1 MNSEFTEY
9 IKIKVTAAQ
18 IGISNDK
25 WESVG
30 QEINNHEALQIL
42 QDQSYHVLP
51 IVDTSGKCV
60 TFWELTTEN
69 GLVSAIKK
77 NIEEANKISYLTD
90 LKELLYQFNF
100 SKSDYFYLTESGNI
114 NGLVSQVNL
123 NSKPVYTYFYN
134 LLSYCEIELGLWVK
148 SIIEENEIISLISSK
163 SNQSS
168 KDLSFEAFERYS
180 YDKKN
185 NTQSHI
191 IEYVYFTQFEYILK
205 KKKLVSTLG
214 YQSNSDFSKDFKL
227 MSRFRNWIAHPINSI
242 TENLQNDLFLL
253 HKSLDRLIEN
263 LAKSNIELNKSY
275 LSTTFQVKCSPPVN
289 LKIGFISKEMKD
301 LLLVNDS
308 SEYSIITG
316 ENPFSNSCS
325 EEINKARNTSLI
337 KLLEKQRFKYF
348 ETLGVPADNNWTS
361 ENSFLVFNMSKDKAK
376 RLCKEFEQNA
386 FVYGSVDSEAE
397 LVWVNT

>member
-1 MNSEFTEY
+1 MPSF
-9 IKIKVTAAQ
+9 IKCSSTLSTV
-18 IGISNDK
+18 
-25 WESVG
+25 SVLKS
-30 QEINNHEALQIL
+30 HL
-42 QDQSYHVLP
+42 
-51 IVDTSGKCV
+51 
-60 TFWELTTEN
+60 F
-69 GLVSAIKK
+69 
-77 NIEEANKISYLTD
+77 SYLTD

-134 LLSYCEIELGLWVK
+134 LLSNCEIELGLWVK
-148 SIIEENEIISLISSK
+148 SLIKEDEIISLISNK

-337 KLLEKQRFKYF
+337 KFIEKQRYKYF
-348 ETLGVPADNNWTS
+348 ETLGIPVDKEWTP

>member
-9 IKIKVTAAQ
+9 IKIKVVAAQ

-25 WESVG
+25 WDSVG
-30 QEINNHEALQIL
+30 PEISNHEALQIL
-42 QDQSYHVLP
+42 QDKSYHVLP

-69 GLVSAIKK
+69 GLVSAKK
-77 NIEEANKISYLTD
+77 KSIEDANKISYLTD
-90 LKELLYQFNF
+90 LKELLYQFKQSESN
-100 SKSDYFYLTESGNI
+100 YFYLTESGNI

-148 SIIEENEIISLISSK
+148 SLINEDEIISLISKK

-168 KDLSFEAFERYS
+168 KDLSFEVFKRYS

-185 NTQSHI
+185 NTQNHI
-191 IEYVYFTQFEYILK
+191 VEYVYFTQFEYILK

-227 MSRFRNWIAHPINSI
+227 MSRFRNWIAHPINSV
-242 TENLQNDLFLL
+242 TENLKNDLFLL

-263 LAKSNIELNKSY
+263 LTKSNIELNKSY

-289 LKIGFISKEMKD
+289 LKIGYISKEMKD
-301 LLLVNDS
+301 LLLVNDYY
-308 SEYSIITG
+308 EYSIITA

-348 ETLGVPADNNWTS
+348 ETLGVPADNDWIP

-376 RLCKEFEQNA
+376 KLCKEFEQNA
-386 FVYGSVDSEAE
+386 FVYGSVDSEVE

>member
-18 IGISNDK
+18 IGISKEK

-30 QEINNHEALQIL
+30 PEISDHEALQIL
-42 QDQSYHVLP
+42 QDKSYHVLP

-69 GLVSAIKK
+69 GIVSAKKK
-77 NIEEANKISYLTD
+77 NIEDANKISYLTD
-90 LKELLYQFNF
+90 LKKLLYQFKQSESN
-100 SKSDYFYLTESGNI
+100 YFYLIESGNI

-134 LLSYCEIELGLWVK
+134 LLSYCEIDLGLWIKSLVK
-148 SIIEENEIISLISSK
+148 EDEVISLLSSK
-163 SNQSS
+163 NYQSS
-168 KDLSFEAFERYS
+168 KDLSIETLKRYHF
-180 YDKKN
+180 DKES
-185 NTQSHI
+185 NTQNHI
-191 IEYVYFTQFEYILK
+191 IEYLYFSQFEYILK

-227 MSRFRNWIAHPINSI
+227 MSHFRNWIAHPINSI

-253 HKSLDRLIEN
+253 HMSLDRLIEN

-275 LSTTFQVKCSPPVN
+275 LSTTFQVKCSPAIN
-289 LKIGFISKEMKD
+289 LKIGYISKEMKD

-308 SEYSIITG
+308 FEYSIITA

-348 ETLGVPADNNWTS
+348 ETLGVPADNDWIP

-376 RLCKEFEQNA
+376 KLCKEFEQNA

-397 LVWVNT
+397 LVWVNY